1 MKPTRVQIGSALGI
15 FLLLLA
21 FGCTASGDKGGEA
34 VTNDVDLYPRAQPPF
49 DLSIPLQAPTGKDT
63 GDSVRE
69 ALRSLEGVLAV
80 AIQQETR
87 TASLDLEDGASVSVT
102 QLERVLGGTGANLD
116 TERMRVGPTFDLKFT
131 GIRCPDC

>member
-34 VTNDVDLYPRAQPPF
+34 VTNDGDLYPRAQPPF
-49 DLSIPLQAPTGKDT
+49 DLNIPLQVPTGKDT

-102 QLERVLGGTGANLD
+102 QLERALRGTGAKLD

-131 GIRCPDC
+131 GVRCPDC

>member
-1 MKPTRVQIGSALGI
+1 MKPTRIQMASALGI

-21 FGCTASGDKGGEA
+21 FGCTASGGRYGDP
-34 VTNDVDLYPRAQPPF
+34 YPLAQPPF
-49 DLSIPLQAPTGKDT
+49 DLNIPLQAPTGKDT
-63 GDSVRE
+63 GDSIRE

-102 QLERVLGGTGANLD
+102 QLERVLGGTGAKLD

-131 GIRCPDC
+131 GVRCPDC